1 MKLQTGTSFLAW
13 NGVLACNSAFG
24 MQYHLTVRVYT
35 RWRHPGLSFVNE
47 TSPTIRWL
55 KMEKEKKEKK
65 EKKKEKKEENCHVLT
80 TARRTDE
87 GRGKKIANSG
97 LHNFLPLTHANHSDQ
112 LISL

>member
-24 MQYHLTVRVYT
+24 MQYRLTVQVYT
-35 RWRHPGLSFVNE
+35 RWRHPDLSFVNE

-55 KMEKEKKEKK
+55 KMEKKK
-65 EKKKEKKEENCHVLT
+65 ENCHVLT

-87 GRGKKIANSG
+87 GRGKK
-97 LHNFLPLTHANHSDQ
+97 D
-112 LISL
+112 

>member
-65 EKKKEKKEENCHVLT
+65 KEKKEEENCHVLT

-87 GRGKKIANSG
+87 GRGKKNG
-97 LHNFLPLTHANHSDQ
+97 
-112 LISL
+112 

>member
-55 KMEKEKKEKK
+55 KMEKK
-65 EKKKEKKEENCHVLT
+65 EKKKEKEENCHVLT

-87 GRGKKIANSG
+87 GRGKNVKEGIQDCACLRKNVYS
-97 LHNFLPLTHANHSDQ
+97 
-112 LISL
+112 

>member
-55 KMEKEKKEKK
+55 KM
-65 EKKKEKKEENCHVLT
+65 KKKENCHVLT

-87 GRGKKIANSG
+87 GRGKKRYRNIGIDIEIN
-97 LHNFLPLTHANHSDQ
+97 
-112 LISL
+112 